1 MTTNECTEQQII
13 HILYMKLQLNSYTNS
28 VACGLHAF
36 AFISVH
42 HFKLTL

>member
-1 MTTNECTEQQII
+1 MKTNEHTEQQII
-13 HILYMKLQLNSYTNS
+13 HILYMKLQHISDTNS
-28 VACGLHAF
+28 VAF